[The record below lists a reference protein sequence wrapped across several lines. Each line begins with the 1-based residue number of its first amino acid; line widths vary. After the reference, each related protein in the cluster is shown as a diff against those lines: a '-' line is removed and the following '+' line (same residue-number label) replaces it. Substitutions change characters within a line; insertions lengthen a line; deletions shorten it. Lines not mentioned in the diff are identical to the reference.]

1 MFFRAIDSRSGSD
14 LLIYYDLDWSPIM
27 NFIADASQG
36 RTEGN
41 TWLSIRNHVEGSRVR
56 LFCLPHAGSGTAI
69 FHSWKR
75 SLPSIVD
82 VCPILLPGREA
93 RLSDPLYTDSQ
104 ALIQKIAEAIELH
117 LDKPYALF
125 GHSMGAL
132 LAFEVARQLHD
143 KGLRPPSYLFVSGRI
158 AANLPL
164 EHGRTHDLPT
174 PDFLAELDR
183 RYGGLPRQL
192 LQNQELLD
200 IYLPILRADMQ
211 VLETHPY
218 GDRLPLDCPIIAF
231 AGSNDQSVPDESLH
245 AWSTLTRSTF
255 SVHRIPGDHFYLAT
269 TGKARLLEILTETL
283 TTIDAK
289 GPATPPT

>member
-1 MFFRAIDSRSGSD
+1 
-14 LLIYYDLDWSPIM
+14 M
-27 NFIADASQG
+27 NSMADASQAH
-36 RTEGN
+36 TEAN
-41 TWLSIRNHVEGSRVR
+41 PWLPIRNHAEGSRIR
-56 LFCLPHAGSGTAI
+56 LFCLPHAGSGAAI
-69 FHSWKR
+69 FHTWKR
-75 SLPSIVD
+75 SLPAIVE

-93 RLSDPLYTDSQ
+93 RLSDPLYTDSY
-104 ALIQKIAEAIELH
+104 ALIQKIAEAVEPH

-164 EHGRTHDLPT
+164 AHGRTHDLPT

-183 RYGGLPRQL
+183 RYGGLPQQL
-192 LQNQELLD
+192 LQDQELLD

-211 VLETHPY
+211 VLETHSY
-218 GDRLPLDCPIIAF
+218 GDRLPLDCPIMAF

-245 AWSTLTRSTF
+245 AWSTLTRSNF
-255 SVHRIPGDHFYLAT
+255 SVHRITGDHFYLTT
-269 TGKARLLEILTETL
+269 TGKARLLEILSEVL
-283 TTIDAK
+283 TTIDAEA
-289 GPATPPT
+289 PSATLST